1 VLFLLLQNLP
11 KTNGFLDATVAAL
24 PMWRKVTASYPVV
37 SWPSFI
43 EYVRRRVN
51 LLTSEE
57 HLKELMCQLQLIGE
71 VNLLMGTVM
80 WGQITIFVYL

>member
-1 VLFLLLQNLP
+1 MRLSTPCDVAQGDRLLPCGQLAEL
-11 KTNGFLDATVAAL
+11 
-24 PMWRKVTASYPVV
+24 
-37 SWPSFI
+37 I

-71 VNLLMGTVM
+71 VILIV
-80 WGQITIFVYL
+80 QAP